1 LSRPRVLIYRPVDE
15 SGASHRLLEAAG
27 CDVAVAAANADR
39 TQLAALAHGVDAL
52 LGATFRGQMDRAF
65 LTISPRLRVVARY
78 TIGVDDVDVA
88 AATELGILVTHS
100 PTETNWGGVAEG
112 TLALMLAV
120 LKRLRER
127 DRHVKAGAW
136 REPPIYGTYVGR
148 RADGYAGITIGI
160 VGLGRAGARVADLLR
175 PWGARVL
182 AADPYVE
189 PAKFARHGVERA
201 ELETLLRESDVVTLH
216 CNLTAET
223 RGLLDRRRLALL
235 KPTAV
240 LVNTARGAVVDL
252 DALCDALEART
263 LAAAALDVLP
273 EEPMPHDARILR
285 LGDRVLLSPHMVAA
299 NQGGTLGAAIPWA
312 TEAVIA
318 ALRGELPERI
328 YNAEASAKWQERFGG
343 QSLLTAGG
351 RS

>member
-1 LSRPRVLIYRPVDE
+1 M
-15 SGASHRLLEAAG
+15 
-27 CDVAVAAANADR
+27 AVAAANADR

-235 KPTAV
+235 EEEAARVGKV
-240 LVNTARGAVVDL
+240 L
-252 DALCDALEART
+252 E
-263 LAAAALDVLP
+263 
-273 EEPMPHDARILR
+273 
-285 LGDRVLLSPHMVAA
+285 
-299 NQGGTLGAAIPWA
+299 
-312 TEAVIA
+312 
-318 ALRGELPERI
+318 
-328 YNAEASAKWQERFGG
+328 AEASLEIGEVTIRPPRSPMRRSSPPNGSGMPASWSSSCGCISR
-343 QSLLTAGG
+343 SRAPRSAGKA
-351 RS
+351 